1 MLMLKRVSLLVALAF
16 GSSTLMA
23 GKNECWFHLVEL
35 HHVQPVHSIL
45 PHDLK
50 VAFTNYLESLNNMAD
65 LETGDPLEGFFRDS
79 QVQYSLDKI
88 VRRRSQGNPEEA
100 LIIYRMLASNI
111 RIVLAHLLYFNGR
124 LPETKSAAA
133 LSIMRELSSRSA
145 KGSISRALADGNAD
159 GKGFEEIDTDEMHT
173 ISEDMQALVKEIFP
187 QMQWPLRSVPPIMH
201 LKPLSEMEFAR
212 STLQG
217 YKVILADV
225 TSSVERHLRS
235 DLSSEA
241 LSAGIA
247 EIAYQVA
254 SEIESYSRALPTVT
268 DPAFDHLVENFRK
281 VAIELSRSKEPANR
295 HISNVLKLAMKG
307 DDKQRRKLVLE
318 SSLMLSDLRD
328 FFPERRAPYPAN
340 PSADLRAVREVD
352 AYRLGYMHPTELS
365 AALRHLINNGYF
377 KAAISLYTSRPF
389 SDFGDLKERY
399 ESRLL
404 DFSKER
410 LDYFAGHS
418 VDAESG
424 VGPAQGEVGY
434 YLDVLERLDPVG
446 LTFMNNLL
454 ESASMNPH
462 SAPELITRLSERLA
476 ALN

>member
-1 MLMLKRVSLLVALAF
+1 
-16 GSSTLMA
+16 
-23 GKNECWFHLVEL
+23 
-35 HHVQPVHSIL
+35 
-45 PHDLK
+45 
-50 VAFTNYLESLNNMAD
+50 
-65 LETGDPLEGFFRDS
+65 
-79 QVQYSLDKI
+79 
-88 VRRRSQGNPEEA
+88 
-100 LIIYRMLASNI
+100 
-111 RIVLAHLLYFNGR
+111 
-124 LPETKSAAA
+124 
-133 LSIMRELSSRSA
+133 
-145 KGSISRALADGNAD
+145 
-159 GKGFEEIDTDEMHT
+159 
-173 ISEDMQALVKEIFP
+173 
-187 QMQWPLRSVPPIMH
+187 
-201 LKPLSEMEFAR
+201 
-212 STLQG
+212 
-217 YKVILADV
+217 
-225 TSSVERHLRS
+225 
-235 DLSSEA
+235 
-241 LSAGIA
+241 
-247 EIAYQVA
+247 
-254 SEIESYSRALPTVT
+254 
-268 DPAFDHLVENFRK
+268 VENFRK